1 MRLLFR
7 LLSGFGRQQQQ
18 QIVDRQV
25 PRVCLLSSH
34 LRPWKQRK
42 WGEKDKREKGLALS
56 SVAEGH
62 QTKPQ
67 TVPLRVISPNR
78 SQSNPDDMITLLRP
92 IQSVGVDLHDVSGTS
107 TGQTLPRER
116 RAPPGTHFCPT
127 IWWVYPPSAIVFIL
141 HPVLSTFSSTFVRNI
156 PTFDHSSTLK
166 RRPQTSVTA
175 ADLVWVC
182 APPRTIRKWLRR
194 LAFWILQTRAQ
205 DPCNCCCRPGVGL
218 RRPQMVTTP
227 GVLDPADPGARSLQ
241 LQLQTWCGS
250 APRRGPSA
258 NGYDAWR
265 FGSESDFCGRNG
277 RWKGLIF
284 RHNRILVQNQGT
296 VLKKSSHR
304 GVHLGHFPSRE
315 GPNERRPISCAHSS
329 WIKRSTLLCRKM
341 TWVHPVVSFPPKK
354 TRVSFISRK
363 I

>member
-1 MRLLFR
+1 MKA
-7 LLSGFGRQQQQ
+7 ST
-18 QIVDRQV
+18 
-25 PRVCLLSSH
+25 
-34 LRPWKQRK
+34 
-42 WGEKDKREKGLALS
+42 
-56 SVAEGH
+56 AE
-62 QTKPQ
+62 
-67 TVPLRVISPNR
+67 RR
-78 SQSNPDDMITLLRP
+78 WMENPVLPPSCVTP
-92 IQSVGVDLHDVSGTS
+92 AGTS
-107 TGQTLPRER
+107 IEAQNEWEENTHTHTL
-116 RAPPGTHFCPT
+116 
-127 IWWVYPPSAIVFIL
+127 
-141 HPVLSTFSSTFVRNI
+141 LSTFSSTFVRNI

-166 RRPQTSVTA
+166 RWPQTSVTA

-194 LAFWILQTRAQ
+194 LAFWILRTRAQ

-218 RRPQMVTTP
+218 RPAADHPQMVTTP

-241 LQLQTWCGS
+241 LLLQTWCGS

-284 RHNRILVQNQGT
+284 RHNRVLVQNQGT

-304 GVHLGHFPSRE
+304 GVHPGHFPSRE
-315 GPNERRPISCAHSS
+315 GENERRPISCAHSS

-341 TWVHPVVSFPPKK
+341 TWVHPVVSFPQKIK
-354 TRVSFISRK
+354 TFRWEHRLYRQKLFMAFNRVPQ
-363 I
+363 